1 MFGNPQNFVRDKSPW
16 FLSFGS
22 GLPYAYEEI
31 KVLGLAA
38 LGTPASLVRAYVI
51 TKVDY
56 PAGGR
61 RKMICSELVASVYQ
75 DVGLPLNVQYWKA
88 LNEAGIF
95 VSDDRRLDYTTPNM
109 IARSSNLMRVGRYLG
124 P

>member
-1 MFGNPQNFVRDKSPW
+1 L
-16 FLSFGS
+16 LSWGS
-22 GLPYAYEEI
+22 GIPYAYEEI

-51 TKVDY
+51 AQVDY
-56 PAGGR
+56 AAGGR
-61 RKMICSELVASVYQ
+61 RKMICSELVACVYR
-75 DVGLPLNVQYWKA
+75 DVRLPLNVQYWKA
-88 LNEAGIF
+88 LNDAGIF

-109 IARSSNLMRVGRYLG
+109 IARSYNLMRVGRYLG

>member
-16 FLSFGS
+16 FLSWGS

-51 TKVDY
+51 AQVDHS
-56 PAGGR
+56 AGGR
-61 RKMICSELVASVYQ
+61 RKMICSELVACVYQ

-88 LNEAGIF
+88 LNDAGIF
-95 VSDDRRLDYTTPNM
+95 VSDDRKLDYTTPNM
-109 IARSSNLMRVGRYLG
+109 IARSSNLIRVGRYLG